1 MPSPQP
7 RTSLY
12 YNHMSGGMF
21 AVEDMA
27 RSTGDRF
34 FVDSGNTA
42 DGRDVVGAGKSPDTP
57 FLTTDF
63 AIGQCTASNGDIIYV
78 MPGHAETLSTAAQL
92 AIDVVGI
99 TIQGIGTRNTKPT
112 YTITTGAVAAP
123 VLWSAAGCVVDN
135 IRIVG
140 GKAGGSNVTIDI
152 ADSFNTL
159 SNTQFISTASTELGI
174 GAGLGVITLT
184 DTAGALS
191 EIQLLNVEYMGGAG
205 DDESFLTVT
214 DGSNGATYVTLDG
227 CKIFG
232 TFADNTIQ
240 ADQGTNVNTNWYI
253 QDSMIANLGGDNI
266 AITLDAT
273 AVWFFK
279 HSYIYGANSTTAP
292 IVGGGA
298 SYFNGVWSCEPGAAG
313 ATAVIESVTNWGA

>member
-205 DDESFLTVT
+205 DDESFLTVN
-214 DGSNGATYVTLDG
+214 DGVTGVTNVKLIG
-227 CKIFG
+227 CDIKG

-240 ADQGTNVNTNWYI
+240 ADQGTNTATLWTIHDCVL
-253 QDSMIANLGGDNI
+253 ANLGGDNLVLTMDTS
-266 AITLDAT
+266 AVFYITNCNI
-273 AVWFFK
+273 F
-279 HSYIYGANSTTAP
+279 GANSTTKP
-292 IVGGGA
+292 IVGYAA
-298 SYFNGVWSCEPGAAG
+298 SYMSNVWSCEIGAAG
-313 ATAVIESVTNWGA
+313 GTALIASVTNWGA